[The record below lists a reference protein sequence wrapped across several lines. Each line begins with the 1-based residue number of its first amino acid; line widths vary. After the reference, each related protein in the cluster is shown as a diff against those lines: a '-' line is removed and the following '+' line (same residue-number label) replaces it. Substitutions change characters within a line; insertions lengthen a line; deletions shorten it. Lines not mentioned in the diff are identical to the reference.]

1 MRIAIDIDG
10 VLRDTFTKIEHLYQK
25 YFIDELE
32 LVDDDFKYEI
42 ITPYDSPDYS
52 NHFKFKTDEEY
63 LSFMY
68 EEFAMEIF
76 GHSGSTETMTFNDF
90 N

>member
-42 ITPYDSPDYS
+42 IYVWIPYI
-52 NHFKFKTDEEY
+52 KFNNEVNR
-63 LSFMY
+63 
-68 EEFAMEIF
+68 
-76 GHSGSTETMTFNDF
+76 GSL
-90 N
+90 